1 MSRAGLA
8 VVAQSVSRY
17 ASRLTILLLRGY
29 QAVLSPLFAGLGSQC
44 RFEPSCSQY
53 MVDAVQARG
62 AVVGVGLG
70 IWRVLRCNPFS
81 RGGYDPAPTVEEAS
95 RGQDVSHETI

>member
-1 MSRAGLA
+1 MSR
-8 VVAQSVSRY
+8 S
-17 ASRLTILLLRGY
+17 ASRLAILLLRGY
-29 QAVLSPLFAGLGSQC
+29 QAVLSPVFAGLGSQC

-53 MVDAVQARG
+53 MIDAVQARG

-70 IWRVLRCNPFS
+70 IWRVLRCNPFN

-95 RGQDVSHETI
+95 HGQDVSRETI